1 MEPDLG
7 EEWVIVPRD
16 DGGEVCTREHGGEVN
31 NEDHHRHHQG
41 ATGSKRQYQRRKL
54 GRNLLRWRKLVR
66 LMRFFMRDIDG
77 GSMFRVRDYEALN
90 EEK

>member
-1 MEPDLG
+1 MFAPA
-7 EEWVIVPRD
+7 
-16 DGGEVCTREHGGEVN
+16 RETN
-31 NEDHHRHHQG
+31 IDTTNINTT
-41 ATGSKRQYQRRKL
+41 AKGSKSQSERRKL

-77 GSMFRVRDYEALN
+77 GSMFRARDYEALN